1 MVNPLRRLGSVA
13 AMLAV
18 IWPGYAG
25 AAGTLDLPGADVQK
39 RANAVLGLM
48 GYSLVPDVTTSAL
61 SINSASSG
69 DPGLTMSNLG
79 GGATMSKDIPVYLEG
94 TLAYS
99 RYDPAFVATDG
110 TVQRPIPF
118 KWNSLAGTAGIGWDF
133 PLAEHLVFRPIFNF
147 ALGTVASD
155 LVGAKW
161 FAEYKTG
168 RQFDFLDNGSLNAYG
183 LGGSLMLDY
192 EDYQPARDIDVE
204 LRYTDITLHSFGGT
218 SDAVQGSSR
227 PQTLGLWARWRAP
240 TGMEALGRPIR
251 YVLEYAQTQY
261 IGQLRGALG
270 FNYLNSVG
278 TGLELDTSKYDIFIT
293 RVRLVGRYMWGGN
306 AHGASL
312 GFAVSF

>member
-1 MVNPLRRLGSVA
+1 MFAFLA
-13 AMLAV
+13 ANLPV
-18 IWPGYAG
+18 YAL
-25 AAGTLDLPGADVQK
+25 AAGELDLPGGNVQK

-61 SINSASSG
+61 SITNASSG

-110 TVQRPIPF
+110 VIERPIPF
-118 KWNSLAGTAGIGWDF
+118 KWNSVAGTAGIGWDF

-161 FAEYKTG
+161 FVEYKTD
-168 RQFDFLDNGSLNAYG
+168 RQLDFLDNGSLNAYG

-218 SDAVQGSSR
+218 SDAVQGSAR

-240 TGMEALGRPIR
+240 TGWEALDRPVR

-270 FNYLNSVG
+270 FNFLNSVG
-278 TGLELDTSKYDIFIT
+278 AGLELDTGKYDIFIT
-293 RVRLVGRYMWGGN
+293 RVRLVARYMWGGN
-306 AHGASL
+306 AHGTSL